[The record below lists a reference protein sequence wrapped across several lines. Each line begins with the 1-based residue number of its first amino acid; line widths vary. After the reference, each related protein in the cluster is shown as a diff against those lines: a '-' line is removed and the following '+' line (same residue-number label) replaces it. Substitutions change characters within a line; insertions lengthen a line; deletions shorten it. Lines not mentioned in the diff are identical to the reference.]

1 MLLTTG
7 ISESTPLKA
16 VLIDLMSL
24 LVMGVF
30 YLLGFFTLGNLAT
43 LAAPLG
49 LFTFGAVFGFRGLI
63 LGAFRL
69 LILVLHFGLGLVDV
83 LKSLCAEAGRCEQK
97 NAVPFICT
105 TMSAPR

>member
-1 MLLTTG
+1 MSG
-7 ISESTPLKA
+7 STPLNA
-16 VLIDLMSL
+16 LAIL
-24 LVMGVF
+24 LRKSEDFLGLAIGVF
-30 YLLGFFTLGNLAT
+30 FYLVGFLNLAT

-49 LFTFGAVFGFRGLI
+49 LFTFGAVFALRGLI

-69 LILVLHFGLGLVDV
+69 LELLILVLHWGLGLLDV
-83 LKSLCAEAGRCEQK
+83 LKSLCADAGLCEQK